1 MCACAGVLARV
12 RAHARV
18 FMRGCVCACEAGPTR
33 ARVHACLR
41 ARARMRRVHV
51 YAHSHADARV
61 HMCMGPHEGTRLYMK
76 NPTTQIPMNLNF
88 IDPQTRVLNYF

>member
-1 MCACAGVLARV
+1 MCACADVFARV
-12 RAHARV
+12 RAHACV
-18 FMRGCVCACEAGPTR
+18 FMRGCVCACEARPTR

-61 HMCMGPHEGTRLYMK
+61 RMCMGPHEGIRLYMYVGVHEK
-76 NPTTQIPMNLNF
+76 YM
-88 IDPQTRVLNYF
+88 